1 MFKNSIKDRFK
12 RSWDLTKKTFH
23 VMSHDKEI
31 ILFPILSA
39 VFSIVLFLLLIFP
52 VVLSVMAGKFST
64 GAGSLYVGVFV
75 FYFVAAFAATFFN
88 AGVVHIARTR
98 FEGGDATFMDG
109 IRTGF
114 KHFKHILGWSLITAT
129 VGLIL
134 NILTS
139 QAEEKGGI
147 AGVIGKIVISLIGL
161 VWAIVS
167 VFVVPAMVIKGI
179 GPIKALKSSVKAIK
193 KTWGESL
200 IKYYGLGFAKGI
212 IIGVAFLIFLIPAII
227 MMVGQSFI
235 IAGVLLGIFVLIF
248 TMTIVIFSSANT
260 VFDTALFLYAD
271 TGKVPSFYD
280 EEVIKHA
287 FVSKPKKGIF

>member
-1 MFKNSIKDRFK
+1 MNSIGDRFK

-31 ILFPILSA
+31 MLFPILSA
-39 VFSIVLFLLLIFP
+39 VFSVILFLLLIFP
-52 VVLSVMAGKFST
+52 VILTYFASSYQ
-64 GAGSLYVGVFV
+64 GAAVPGLYLGVFA
-75 FYFVAAFAATFFN
+75 FYFIAAFTATFFN
-88 AGVVHIARTR
+88 AGVVHIAKTR

-109 IRTGF
+109 IRAGF
-114 KHFKHILGWSLITAT
+114 KNFKHILGWSVLTAT

-147 AGVIGKIVISLIGL
+147 LGMIGKIVVSLIGL

-167 VFVVPAMVIKGI
+167 IFVVPAMVIKGI
-179 GPIKALKSSVKAIK
+179 GPIDALKSSVKAVR

-200 IKYYGLGFAKGI
+200 IKYYGLGMIKGI
-212 IIGVAFLIFLIPAII
+212 IVFISAIIFVVPAIF
-227 MMVGQSFI
+227 MFMGGDNVSGFVFI
-235 IAGVLLGIFVLIF
+235 GIFVLIL
-248 TMTIVIFSSANT
+248 TIVTVIFSSANT

-280 EEVIKHA
+280 KEVIEKA
-287 FVSKPKKGIF
+287 FVSKPKKGII